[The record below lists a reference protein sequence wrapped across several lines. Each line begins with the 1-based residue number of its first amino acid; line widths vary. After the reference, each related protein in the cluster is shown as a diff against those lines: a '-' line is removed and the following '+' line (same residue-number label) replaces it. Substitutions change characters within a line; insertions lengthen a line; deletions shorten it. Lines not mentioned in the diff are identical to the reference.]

1 MKEATGE
8 VSMTVVT
15 LVAIAVIG
23 AIVAAMWPQIN
34 NRISRL
40 WGSDNCSKYNAD
52 GSHLFRM
59 NYYNDNLFN
68 RLSKETICKSIS
80 YFVSCKEGY

>member
-23 AIVAAMWPQIN
+23 AILATQWDSIQKYIG
-34 NRISRL
+34 SL
-40 WGSDNCSKYNAD
+40 WGNGGNSTQWNQTK
-52 GSHLFRM
+52 
-59 NYYNDNLFN
+59 
-68 RLSKETICKSIS
+68 
-80 YFVSCKEGY
+80 

>member
-23 AIVAAMWPQIN
+23 AILATQWDTIKSKIN
-34 NRISRL
+34 NL
-40 WGSDNCSKYNAD
+40 WNNSGDQVGTVTN
-52 GSHLFRM
+52 G
-59 NYYNDNLFN
+59 
-68 RLSKETICKSIS
+68 
-80 YFVSCKEGY
+80 

>member
-23 AIVAAMWPQIN
+23 AILAFMWPTIQNSITN
-34 NRISRL
+34 L
-40 WGSDNCSKYNAD
+40 WGSAENSAQYQP
-52 GSHLFRM
+52 H
-59 NYYNDNLFN
+59 
-68 RLSKETICKSIS
+68 
-80 YFVSCKEGY
+80 

>member
-23 AIVAAMWPQIN
+23 AILATQWDNIRNRIN
-34 NRISRL
+34 NL
-40 WGSDNCSKYNAD
+40 WNNSGDQVGTVN
-52 GSHLFRM
+52 G
-59 NYYNDNLFN
+59 
-68 RLSKETICKSIS
+68 
-80 YFVSCKEGY
+80 

>member
-23 AIVAAMWPQIN
+23 AILAFMWPTIKN
-34 NRISRL
+34 SIVSL
-40 WGSDNCSKYNAD
+40 WGTADSDQQCTAAGGKWDAVNKKCTY
-52 GSHLFRM
+52 
-59 NYYNDNLFN
+59 
-68 RLSKETICKSIS
+68 
-80 YFVSCKEGY
+80 

>member
-23 AIVAAMWPQIN
+23 AILATQWGNIKNKIN
-34 NRISRL
+34 GL
-40 WGSDNCSKYNAD
+40 WNEGESNTRGSEQF
-52 GSHLFRM
+52 G
-59 NYYNDNLFN
+59 
-68 RLSKETICKSIS
+68 
-80 YFVSCKEGY
+80 

>member
-23 AIVAAMWPQIN
+23 AILAIMWPQISN
-34 NRISRL
+34 KITGL
-40 WGSDNCSKYNAD
+40 WNSDTSAGTCIDSD
-52 GSHLFRM
+52 GDGVC
-59 NYYNDNLFN
+59 DN
-68 RLSKETICKSIS
+68 
-80 YFVSCKEGY
+80 G

>member
-23 AIVAAMWPQIN
+23 AILATQWDTIRNSIADLWNDGEANTRWN
-34 NRISRL
+34 N
-40 WGSDNCSKYNAD
+40 N
-52 GSHLFRM
+52 
-59 NYYNDNLFN
+59 
-68 RLSKETICKSIS
+68 
-80 YFVSCKEGY
+80 

>member
-23 AIVAAMWPQIN
+23 AILATQWDNIKAKIG
-34 NRISRL
+34 SL
-40 WGSDNCSKYNAD
+40 WTNSGDQV
-52 GSHLFRM
+52 G
-59 NYYNDNLFN
+59 
-68 RLSKETICKSIS
+68 T
-80 YFVSCKEGY
+80 VSGATNE